1 MISRRIYLGIQY
13 NRPISA
19 EFDYS
24 YGTCGTDLPVWVVN
38 RNHLVLDQSG
48 IPTIDSANGNLNILH
63 NGGNPIEVSSVR
75 GAKWKMI
82 IFLLKI
88 VLDGCLEYDNELAL
102 LCHSLG
108 SCENDE
114 IPICRNGV
122 PFFQHRTGLMS
133 EDGFKFKE
141 SDNMTFEECSVVFLF
156 YIL

>member
-1 MISRRIYLGIQY
+1 MLLNLII
-13 NRPISA
+13 
-19 EFDYS
+19 
-24 YGTCGTDLPVWVVN
+24 C
-38 RNHLVLDQSG
+38 
-48 IPTIDSANGNLNILH
+48 GNLNIFLLWL
-63 NGGNPIEVSSVR
+63 NGHFNFSTSRMYGVQIEDYNFGYTSNEQERYFTYFVDE
-75 GAKWKMI
+75 WKMI